1 MSQATGTDRTAS
13 EWRRSLVT
21 EPSFS
26 AFILDFLSSSLKV
39 LPASIALGISH
50 CQNYTSEESARMEAM
65 IVVVVTKIQP
75 DLLLELNA
83 PLVAPPHD
91 VCP

>member
-1 MSQATGTDRTAS
+1 MSQATGTDRTAR
-13 EWRRSLVT
+13 EWRRSLFT

-65 IVVVVTKIQP
+65 IVVVTKIQP